1 MHYLYKLMKEMLDP
15 VFFIL
20 ILWAGSLLLTR
31 IRHKKSL
38 PYAGKT
44 VTGIF
49 LLLYLLSIHP
59 TGNLL
64 SYILE
69 KDYLHSKLMQNEKI
83 DTVVVLTGGSYE
95 NKTTKEILLSHEN
108 PSRFLHALQIF
119 MLSNARYFVC
129 SGRGINK
136 ISDAEVMART
146 ASRLGISKSC
156 IIIEPNSNNT
166 MEHARELGMLLKN
179 KRMRIGLVT
188 SGYHMK
194 RSLRE
199 FRKYFKEVTPLPSGF
214 FYSPLPVSIFTFMP
228 NSLNL
233 YRSSVAI
240 SEIIGNIWY
249 SVRY

>member
-1 MHYLYKLMKEMLDP
+1 MKEMLDP
-15 VFFIL
+15 VFLFL

-31 IRHKKSL
+31 SRYKKSL
-38 PYAGKT
+38 PYAGKA
-44 VTGIF
+44 VAGIF
-49 LLLYLLSIHP
+49 VLLYLLSIQP
-59 TGNLL
+59 TRNLL

-69 KDYLHSKLMQNEKI
+69 KDYLHSNLMQIEKI
-83 DTVVVLTGGSYE
+83 EAVVVLTGGSYE
-95 NKTTKEILLSHEN
+95 NKATKEILPSDEN
-108 PSRFLHALQIF
+108 PSRLLHALQIF
-119 MLSNARYFVC
+119 MLSDARYFVC

-136 ISDAEVMART
+136 TSDAEVMART
-146 ASRLGISKSC
+146 AGRLGISEAR

-179 KRMRIGLVT
+179 KQMKIGLVT

-199 FRKYFKEVTPLPSGF
+199 FRKYFKEVKPLPSGF
-214 FYSPLPVSIFTFMP
+214 FYSPSPVSIFTFMP
-228 NSLNL
+228 NSFNL

-249 SVRY
+249 RIRY